1 MKYMI
6 SQPMA
11 GKTIEQ
17 IRADREGAVRLL
29 EERGHT
35 VLDSVFAEPA
45 PEPIDNVALWY
56 LAHSLVVMAACDGV
70 LFMPGW
76 EEARGCRIEY
86 EAADAYGLVTLMF
99 TELEEAHD

>member
-1 MKYMI
+1 MKFMI

-17 IRADREGAVRLL
+17 IRDERKEAIRLL
-29 EERGHT
+29 EARGHT
-35 VLDSVFAEPA
+35 VIDSVFTEPA
-45 PEPIDNVALWY
+45 PEPIDNVGLWY

-86 EAADAYGLVTLMF
+86 EAADAYGLVTLFMSD
-99 TELEEAHD
+99 LMGEEK